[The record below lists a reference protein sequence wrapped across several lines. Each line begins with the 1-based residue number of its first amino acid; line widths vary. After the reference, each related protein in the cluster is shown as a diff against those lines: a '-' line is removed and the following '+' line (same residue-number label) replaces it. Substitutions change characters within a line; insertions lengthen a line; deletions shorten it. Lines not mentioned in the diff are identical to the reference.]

1 MKLKTDKVSINW
13 YFNLWSFSDE
23 DLQERVKFGQQIVVN
38 RTGWALTY
46 LHKGEAIEWVKRGH
60 YQITK
65 RRQDLLTKYGDE
77 LRKVHLTDS
86 ESFLE
91 FQNATSNEN
100 IGVMINSPK
109 SEEVTPEDQ
118 TEQVIILLNN
128 QLSEEILEAIMEISP
143 YFFEVLILDLLF
155 HMGYGGRNREAFEH
169 TQYGHDGGIDGLI
182 KEDELGLDHI
192 YVQAKRWKN
201 TVTSPEI
208 QKFSVAL
215 SGRGVNKGV
224 FLTTSTFSQ
233 GAIDY
238 ASRNLSNRIIL
249 IDGKKLAELMIAYD
263 VGVTTVNIYKI
274 QKIDTDYYVEDVEDG

>member
-1 MKLKTDKVSINW
+1 MNLKTDKISINW

-23 DLQERVKFGQQIVVN
+23 DLQERVKFGQQVVIN
-38 RTGWALTY
+38 KNELALNY
-46 LHKGEAIEWVKRGH
+46 LHISEAIERVKRGH

-65 RRQDLLTKYGDE
+65 RGQYLLTKYGDE
-77 LRKVHLTDS
+77 LRKLHLTDS

-118 TEQVIILLNN
+118 IEQVIILLNN
-128 QLSEEILEAIMEISP
+128 QLSEEILEAIMEMSP
-143 YFFEVLILDLLF
+143 YFFEVLVLDLLF

-192 YVQAKRWKN
+192 YVQAKR
-201 TVTSPEI
+201 
-208 QKFSVAL
+208 
-215 SGRGVNKGV
+215 
-224 FLTTSTFSQ
+224 
-233 GAIDY
+233 
-238 ASRNLSNRIIL
+238 
-249 IDGKKLAELMIAYD
+249 
-263 VGVTTVNIYKI
+263 
-274 QKIDTDYYVEDVEDG
+274 